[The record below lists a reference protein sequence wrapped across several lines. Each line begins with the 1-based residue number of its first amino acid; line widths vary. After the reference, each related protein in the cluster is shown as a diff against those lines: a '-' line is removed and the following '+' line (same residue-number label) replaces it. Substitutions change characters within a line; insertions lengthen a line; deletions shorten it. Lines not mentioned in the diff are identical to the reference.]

1 MQNETIGHMLR
12 RGVFTSFVFQELDH
26 DRSYYEGVTEDDF
39 INNFV
44 VSDDIVVR
52 FQERLNSL
60 LNSKITFVAYNEEVK
75 LYIKA
80 TLGEQLF
87 DRNVFEQII
96 GEKDDMIK
104 EVIKLSRDE

>member
-1 MQNETIGHMLR
+1 MSLPILYFKSWN
-12 RGVFTSFVFQELDH
+12 D

-39 INNFV
+39 INNFN

-52 FQERLNSL
+52 FQEHLNGL
-60 LNSKITFVAYNEEVK
+60 LNRKITFVAYNEEVK

-87 DRNVFEQII
+87 DRNVFERII

-104 EVIKLSRDE
+104 EVIKLSRGE